1 MQIPELADYNG
12 DVNSLEIARAK
23 RRFVC
28 YKTVARMY
36 RSGKERIRLPSCLV
50 KLIRLRFPSPL
61 GIYVGF
67 KPKGQNWAVGG
78 LRGQGASVL
87 DEDSDDDGEVIID
100 AYIYLF
106 MCEASHLFI
115 SRRRRLGS

>member
-1 MQIPELADYNG
+1 VSSNSSVQVPQLSDFNG

-50 KLIRLRFPSPL
+50 KLIRLRYPSPL
-61 GIYVGF
+61 GVYVGF

-78 LRGQGASVL
+78 LGGQGASVL
-87 DEDSDDDGEVIID
+87 DDSDDSGDEEVILINHIFIV
-100 AYIYLF
+100 YLFIYLF
-106 MCEASHLFI
+106 FDL
-115 SRRRRLGS
+115 